1 MAIELVKRE
10 GLEEREDVAG
20 FLVLV
25 KKDEV

>member
-10 GLEEREDVAG
+10 GLEGREDVAG